1 METRYPIRKADG
13 KDFAGPD
20 EVLALLRNEKHGQWL
35 AGNNGMW
42 HGGIHISRNA
52 APQAVISAE
61 SPEGAIPIQCIAQGE
76 IVAWRIQ
83 QEYHQQ
89 PYGEAVE
96 GEEPVMLQNSSAFVL
111 VRSVHKPDDNPATWL
126 TFYTLYMHLAPLSCF
141 PKMKMFQV
149 TQQGNGLSM
158 RRYSGSEEP
167 GQLAPDSSGR
177 LRAGD
182 KVVVT
187 EEITFMLRSKKRDL
201 AGRTPPDVPSPFG
214 LAQKVKDGVP
224 QGEKFWT
231 SALPQYVAPLGDK
244 YAYLPDWMA
253 KAVESGSLDAVVIPP
268 EPVAIRAGEA
278 IGFLARDDAPGKG
291 SAVLSDWFM
300 HIEVLSNDTNM
311 PAFLNNPGHLTKG
324 TMYLEVQGNQP
335 LYYCEEKGDKKTF
348 TVMDVT
354 TSTDAGKLL
363 RRDDASPFKD
373 DAGITWYKLRPH
385 TWMKQDAVKEIIQ
398 HDLKALRFTPLQ
410 QEPAK
415 DFQQSLGEQWLGKA
429 FSFIGGA
436 IHPERALESQELSEY
451 YSQIAKVLDA
461 NGDGKISSTELDL
474 YRSAVL
480 QGLRN
485 RNEEVEMLLR
495 RLIVKHESEWY
506 GKSAHPRW
514 QALLASLPKDGQ
526 DYVKKWID
534 NHEWMSQV
542 PALAKDEALWHFHPV
557 EFIDAVMQKRTK
569 EIIFPFKVKPNN
581 DIKGKWKSY
590 YWGASLT
597 DNNASQAIFGRN
609 RSNGARKHAARD
621 LYSEPNTEIVAIS
634 NGIVKSITHYYYSTW
649 QITIQH
655 TTGDGRHF
663 YIRYGEVDPRSIK
676 VSVGT
681 SVSQGDVVAK
691 TGLMINPA
699 TGHHPNI
706 IPGET
711 VYMLHFEYYPGQE
724 KTPPPNN
731 VQNPPFQRRQDLYD
745 PLEILQEGYRN
756 TFDNAK
762 ESVSD
767 RIAIKDLMLSVE
779 GKRFIKDWEDFKSEA
794 YNDSEGFCTIGYGH
808 LIAKQRCENIQLS
821 DEFKDGIT
829 KAKAD
834 ELFELRLPN
843 YINELKKAISV
854 DLYQHEFDA
863 LVSLLFNMGSMRKA
877 PLMRDKLNAGD
888 YEGASSEFL
897 DITNGGSA
905 GLIAR
910 RNKEHSL
917 FLTGVYDSSH

>member
-514 QALLASLPKDGQ
+514 QTLLASLPKDGQ

-557 EFIDAVMQKRTK
+557 EFLST
-569 EIIFPFKVKPNN
+569 
-581 DIKGKWKSY
+581 
-590 YWGASLT
+590 
-597 DNNASQAIFGRN
+597 
-609 RSNGARKHAARD
+609 
-621 LYSEPNTEIVAIS
+621 LY
-634 NGIVKSITHYYYSTW
+634 
-649 QITIQH
+649 
-655 TTGDGRHF
+655 
-663 YIRYGEVDPRSIK
+663 
-676 VSVGT
+676 
-681 SVSQGDVVAK
+681 
-691 TGLMINPA
+691 
-699 TGHHPNI
+699 
-706 IPGET
+706 
-711 VYMLHFEYYPGQE
+711 
-724 KTPPPNN
+724 
-731 VQNPPFQRRQDLYD
+731 
-745 PLEILQEGYRN
+745 
-756 TFDNAK
+756 
-762 ESVSD
+762 
-767 RIAIKDLMLSVE
+767 
-779 GKRFIKDWEDFKSEA
+779 FKSELIDVDGFIA
-794 YNDSEGFCTIGYGH
+794 HYEKEHISFAPNTTELSQVSKDNLRRIIENINKFYSTHSEYKANLYWISYMLATTRHETYHFPTMEYFSEKPEVGDLKYFNKYDPVLAAVPELRKRAKDNGNTQQGDGYKYRGRGCVH
-808 LIAKQRCENIQLS
+808 LTWKNNYRKAKVKFGADYVMQPELAANFDHAVPIMIWGMDGGVFTGGKLSTYINSEKVNYVRARGIINGSDQADLIASYANKFQLILEKTSNI
-821 DEFKDGIT
+821 
-829 KAKAD
+829 
-834 ELFELRLPN
+834 P
-843 YINELKKAISV
+843 
-854 DLYQHEFDA
+854 
-863 LVSLLFNMGSMRKA
+863 
-877 PLMRDKLNAGD
+877 RD
-888 YEGASSEFL
+888 F
-897 DITNGGSA
+897 
-905 GLIAR
+905 
-910 RNKEHSL
+910 
-917 FLTGVYDSSH
+917 

>member
-182 KVVVT
+182 KVMVT

-278 IGFLARDDAPGKG
+278 IGFLARDDAPGRG

-300 HIEVLSNDTNM
+300 HIEVLSNDANM

-385 TWMKQDAVKEIIQ
+385 TWMKQEAVKEIIQ

-514 QALLASLPKDGQ
+514 QTLLASLPKDGQ

-557 EFIDAVMQKRTK
+557 EFLHTLRISNKQCYCYNQGIIDSPCQSGALDVTKDDFELLATQLGVEREVLRAIAVAETGDKVPFKQYVNGENHAAILYERHFMKRLSKKLGVHPDILKTVEATDPKLIHGWVKGYKYGSDAEQYERLTRARKINYDAANMSCSWGKFQVMGEYYHHLYKSTK
-569 EIIFPFKVKPNN
+569 ELVEAQNYCAKQHLQYFKVFLVDEKKMLQCMKDKN
-581 DIKGKWKSY
+581 W
-590 YWGASLT
+590 LT
-597 DNNASQAIFGRN
+597 
-609 RSNGARKHAARD
+609 
-621 LYSEPNTEIVAIS
+621 
-634 NGIVKSITHYYYSTW
+634 
-649 QITIQH
+649 
-655 TTGDGRHF
+655 
-663 YIRYGEVDPRSIK
+663 
-676 VSVGT
+676 
-681 SVSQGDVVAK
+681 
-691 TGLMINPA
+691 
-699 TGHHPNI
+699 
-706 IPGET
+706 
-711 VYMLHFEYYPGQE
+711 
-724 KTPPPNN
+724 
-731 VQNPPFQRRQDLYD
+731 
-745 PLEILQEGYRN
+745 
-756 TFDNAK
+756 
-762 ESVSD
+762 
-767 RIAIKDLMLSVE
+767 IAIKYNGAQQDGYDTKIE
-779 GKRFIKDWEDFKSEA
+779 KA
-794 YNDSEGFCTIGYGH
+794 YNH
-808 LIAKQRCENIQLS
+808 LKN
-821 DEFKDGIT
+821 
-829 KAKAD
+829 
-834 ELFELRLPN
+834 N
-843 YINELKKAISV
+843 W
-854 DLYQHEFDA
+854 
-863 LVSLLFNMGSMRKA
+863 
-877 PLMRDKLNAGD
+877 
-888 YEGASSEFL
+888 
-897 DITNGGSA
+897 
-905 GLIAR
+905 
-910 RNKEHSL
+910 
-917 FLTGVYDSSH
+917 

>member
-278 IGFLARDDAPGKG
+278 IGFLARDDAPGRG

-300 HIEVLSNDTNM
+300 HIEVLSNDANM
-311 PAFLNNPGHLTKG
+311 PAFLSNPGHLTKG

-514 QALLASLPKDGQ
+514 QTLLASLPKDGQ

-557 EFIDAVMQKRTK
+557 EFIEKITSMEKYIITVELVEKLLGHKNPWFTGKRGGKPFAEKFKDSYPNAYEYDKNDFVNTLNSTMSEFGISGPYHKAHFLSQCLHESAHFDTTLEFGTGEGYNPGAHVDAYKNENRVMGDGPKYRGRGLIQLTWKR
-569 EIIFPFKVKPNN
+569 N
-581 DIKGKWKSY
+581 Y
-590 YWGASLT
+590 
-597 DNNASQAIFGRN
+597 R
-609 RSNGARKHAARD
+609 
-621 LYSEPNTEIVAIS
+621 LYSEFSGEDVVSNPDKVAENMQLAIS
-634 NGIVKSITHYYYSTW
+634 TACWFWRFNGGVAKKHNA
-649 QITIQH
+649 
-655 TTGDGRHF
+655 
-663 YIRYGEVDPRSIK
+663 
-676 VSVGT
+676 
-681 SVSQGDVVAK
+681 QGDINILIDNEPQNVELISKAVNGGAN
-691 TGLMINPA
+691 GL
-699 TGHHPNI
+699 
-706 IPGET
+706 GE
-711 VYMLHFEYYPGQE
+711 
-724 KTPPPNN
+724 
-731 VQNPPFQRRQDLYD
+731 
-745 PLEILQEGYRN
+745 
-756 TFDNAK
+756 
-762 ESVSD
+762 
-767 RIAIKDLMLSVE
+767 RIACFNEIKREWS
-779 GKRFIKDWEDFKSEA
+779 
-794 YNDSEGFCTIGYGH
+794 
-808 LIAKQRCENIQLS
+808 
-821 DEFKDGIT
+821 
-829 KAKAD
+829 
-834 ELFELRLPN
+834 
-843 YINELKKAISV
+843 LK
-854 DLYQHEFDA
+854 
-863 LVSLLFNMGSMRKA
+863 
-877 PLMRDKLNAGD
+877 
-888 YEGASSEFL
+888 
-897 DITNGGSA
+897 
-905 GLIAR
+905 
-910 RNKEHSL
+910 
-917 FLTGVYDSSH
+917 

>member
-111 VRSVHKPDDNPATWL
+111 VRSVHKPDDNPATLL

-278 IGFLARDDAPGKG
+278 IGFLARDDAPGRG

-300 HIEVLSNDTNM
+300 HIEVLSNDANM
-311 PAFLNNPGHLTKG
+311 PAFLSNPGHLTKG

-514 QALLASLPKDGQ
+514 QTLLASLPKDGQ

-557 EFIDAVMQKRTK
+557 EFIEKITSMEKYIITVELVEKLLGHKNPWFTGKRGGKPFAEKFKDSYPNAYEYDKNDFVNTLNSTMSEFGISGPYHKAHFLSQCLHESAHFDTTLEFGTGEGYNPGAHVDAYKNENRVMGDGPKYRGRGLIQLTWKR
-569 EIIFPFKVKPNN
+569 N
-581 DIKGKWKSY
+581 Y
-590 YWGASLT
+590 
-597 DNNASQAIFGRN
+597 R
-609 RSNGARKHAARD
+609 
-621 LYSEPNTEIVAIS
+621 LYSEFSGEDVVSNPDKVAENMQLAIS
-634 NGIVKSITHYYYSTW
+634 TACWFWRFNGGVAKKHNA
-649 QITIQH
+649 
-655 TTGDGRHF
+655 
-663 YIRYGEVDPRSIK
+663 
-676 VSVGT
+676 
-681 SVSQGDVVAK
+681 QGDINILIDNEPQNVELISKAVNGGAN
-691 TGLMINPA
+691 GL
-699 TGHHPNI
+699 
-706 IPGET
+706 GE
-711 VYMLHFEYYPGQE
+711 
-724 KTPPPNN
+724 
-731 VQNPPFQRRQDLYD
+731 
-745 PLEILQEGYRN
+745 
-756 TFDNAK
+756 
-762 ESVSD
+762 
-767 RIAIKDLMLSVE
+767 RIACFNEIKREWS
-779 GKRFIKDWEDFKSEA
+779 
-794 YNDSEGFCTIGYGH
+794 
-808 LIAKQRCENIQLS
+808 
-821 DEFKDGIT
+821 
-829 KAKAD
+829 
-834 ELFELRLPN
+834 
-843 YINELKKAISV
+843 LK
-854 DLYQHEFDA
+854 
-863 LVSLLFNMGSMRKA
+863 
-877 PLMRDKLNAGD
+877 
-888 YEGASSEFL
+888 
-897 DITNGGSA
+897 
-905 GLIAR
+905 
-910 RNKEHSL
+910 
-917 FLTGVYDSSH
+917 